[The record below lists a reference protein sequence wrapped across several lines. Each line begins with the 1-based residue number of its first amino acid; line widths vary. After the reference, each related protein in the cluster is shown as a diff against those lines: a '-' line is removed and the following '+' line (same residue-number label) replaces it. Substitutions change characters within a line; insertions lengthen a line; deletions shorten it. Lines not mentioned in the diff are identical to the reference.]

1 MPSPLR
7 PVDLTTERESEPLAV
22 GDPQPLFG
30 WVVTGD
36 GRDRSQSA
44 YQVRVLLAPLRSMTD
59 QDPDRADVLD
69 DTGWVDG
76 PEQVDVPY
84 RGESLAAAARY
95 GWQVRVRD
103 ETATEGPWSSV
114 AWFETAPESID
125 RFGATW
131 IGSAE
136 LSAPLPSLDLANP
149 LVPLQRIW
157 SPSGPDAPLDTPP
170 VGERVWLRASFEV
183 PGGRPVLSAAL
194 AAAGA
199 ASVRTWLNGREV
211 AADGTDPGALRQALR
226 PGTNVLA
233 IAAASEPGETPG
245 VVARLEVL
253 AQGAPA
259 ISISTDDRWQA
270 WTGADEP
277 GEGWQLMFDPATSGL
292 DAWRLAESH
301 GHHGDPPRGRE
312 ALTHRPSPLLR
323 REVEIGRP
331 VRRARLIV
339 TALGLHDV
347 AINGSPVGGDRL
359 APGWTDYHQR
369 LPYQVLDVTDLVH
382 EGKIAISAVL
392 ADGWWAGN
400 ICWFGTEHYGRQP
413 LVLARLEVGHDD
425 GSSTVV
431 VTDERWKVGEGG
443 IRYADLQN
451 GELVDARLEPRGWRE
466 TGFDDSRWAPAT
478 AHHPQHGPLEPQ
490 IGPPVRVQQELVAR
504 SVTTLPGGSSVVDFG
519 QNLVGVVRLRLKG
532 DRGTHILVRHAEAL
546 QHDGALYTENLRS
559 ARCTDEY
566 VLSGD
571 DAGEVLEPR
580 FTVHGFRYC
589 EVIGLPGALDPLD
602 VTALVLHADLPRT
615 GHLTCSD
622 PHLQRLHEN
631 IVWGQRGNFLSVPT
645 DCPQRDERLGW
656 TGDAQV
662 FTSTAA
668 YLYDV
673 RNFMRKWLRDLRD
686 ATVDGCVPHV
696 APDVLSPQSPGVL
709 QGGAAGWGDA
719 AVIIPWELLLAYG
732 DERACREML
741 PTVADWLRFL
751 EEHSDGLVRPDEGFG
766 DWLAPTETPRS
777 LVATAFF
784 ARAADLAARLADR
797 LDDPR
802 GPAWRALHGRVRAA
816 FRHRFVSGGARVL
829 SGSQTAYV
837 LALHFGLLEADE
849 QARGA
854 LRLVAAVRERNWHL
868 STGFLGT
875 PYLLEVLSRH
885 GHDDVAYRL
894 MMQQTYPSWL
904 YPVVHGGATTV
915 WERWDSWSDSRGFA
929 DPGMT
934 SFNHY
939 AYGAVGAWM
948 HATIGGIAPLAEG
961 YRRVR
966 VAPRPGGG
974 IDRAAGSLRT
984 PYGQIRTQWSSGPQ
998 GLELALEVPVGVT
1011 AVVDL
1016 PRGRYTGS
1024 GTTLDVG
1031 EGSGQIT
1038 VGSGDYRF
1046 LPAPG

>member
-7 PVDLTTERESEPLAV
+7 PVYLTTERETEPLAV
-22 GDPQPLFG
+22 GDAQPLFG

-36 GRDRSQSA
+36 GHNRSQSA
-44 YQVRVLLAPLRSMTD
+44 YQVRVQADPLRI
-59 QDPDRADVLD
+59 RADAAPDGADILD

-84 RGESLAAAARY
+84 DGGPLAAATRY

-103 ETATEGPWSSV
+103 ETDTEGPWSPV
-114 AWFETAPESID
+114 AWFETAPVSTGHFD
-125 RFGATW
+125 ATW
-131 IGSAE
+131 IGTAE
-136 LSAPLPSLDLANP
+136 PAAALPSLDVASP

-157 SPSGPDAPLDTPP
+157 SPAGPSAPLDAPP
-170 VGERVWLRASFEV
+170 AGERVWLRTSFEV

-194 AAAGA
+194 VAAGA
-199 ASVRTWLNGREV
+199 ASVRTWLNGREI
-211 AADGTDPGALRQALR
+211 AADGTDPQALRHALR

-233 IAAASEPGETPG
+233 IAATSEPGETPG

-253 AQGAPA
+253 AQGAAA

-270 WTGADEP
+270 WTGTEEP
-277 GEGWQLMFDPATSGL
+277 LEGWQMMLDLAASGV

-312 ALTHRPSPLLR
+312 TLTHRPSPLLR
-323 REVEIGRP
+323 REFEISRP
-331 VRRARLIV
+331 VRRARLTV

-369 LPYQVLDVTDLVH
+369 LPYQVLDVTDLLH
-382 EGKIAISAVL
+382 EGAIAMSAVL
-392 ADGWWAGN
+392 ADGWWSGN

-413 LVLARLEVGHDD
+413 LLLARLEVWHDD

-431 VTDERWKVGEGG
+431 VTDEQWKVGQGG

-451 GELVDARLEPRGWRE
+451 GEVVDARLEPHGWRE
-466 TGFDDSRWAPAT
+466 PGFDDSAWARAT
-478 AHHPQHGPLEPQ
+478 PHHPRHGPLEPQ
-490 IGPPVRVQQELVAR
+490 IGPPVLVQQQLVAR
-504 SVTTLPGGSSVVDFG
+504 SVTNRPGGSSVVDFG
-519 QNLVGVVRLRLKG
+519 QNLVGVVRLRV
-532 DRGTHILVRHAEAL
+532 RGARGSRIMMRHAEAL
-546 QHDGALYTENLRS
+546 QDDGVLYTENLRS

-571 DAGEVLEPR
+571 DAGEVFEPR

-589 EVIGLPGALDPLD
+589 EVIGLPVALDPDD
-602 VTALVLHADLPRT
+602 VTALVLHADMPRT

-622 PHLQRLHEN
+622 PQLQRLHEN

-662 FTSTAA
+662 FASTAA

-673 RNFMRKWLRDLRD
+673 RSFMRKWLRDLRD

-696 APDVLSPQSPGVL
+696 APDVLSPQSPVR

-719 AVIIPWELLLAYG
+719 AVILPWELLLAYG

-751 EEHSDGLVRPDEGFG
+751 AEHSDRLVRPDEGFG
-766 DWLAPTETPRS
+766 DWLAPTHTPKD
-777 LVATAFF
+777 LVATAFY
-784 ARAADLAARLADR
+784 ARAADLAARLAHR

-802 GPAWRALHGRVRAA
+802 ATEWRELHRRVRSA
-816 FRHRFVSGGARVL
+816 FRRRFVSGGARVL

-837 LALHFGLLEADE
+837 LALHFELLDADE
-849 QARGA
+849 RERGA
-854 LRLVAAVRERNWHL
+854 LRLVEAVRARNWHL

-875 PYLLEVLSRH
+875 PYLLEVLSRN

-894 MMQQTYPSWL
+894 MMQETYPSWL
-904 YPVVHGGATTV
+904 YPIVHGGATTV

-974 IDRAAGSLRT
+974 IDWAAGLLRT
-984 PYGQIRTQWSSGPQ
+984 PYGEIRTRWSNGPQ
-998 GLELALEVPVGVT
+998 GLELDVEVPVGVT
-1011 AVVDL
+1011 AVVEL
-1016 PRGRYTGS
+1016 PRGRYTGAR
-1024 GTTLDVG
+1024 TTLDDT
-1031 EGSGQIT
+1031 EPNRQIE
-1038 VGSGDYRF
+1038 VGSGTYRF
-1046 LPAPG
+1046 RPAPD